1 MPVARKNS
9 NKANNLNA
17 VYVGKRADR
26 LFSAR
31 IKREAVAALTRN
43 AFCSPCGTRPRPTGR
58 DKDLIS
64 PVIDPLR
71 NKLLAKLPR
80 SDFDLLAPHLLPEQ
94 PSQGTILTEANEEI
108 DQIYFPL
115 DGMISLVIVMNDGK
129 AIETGT
135 IGRDGMFGA
144 AAGLGLYRS
153 RVRSV
158 VQIKM
163 SSVRISAP
171 QFRKAVAAGKE
182 LTQLCIEDGEVLL
195 TQARITA
202 ACNALHTVE
211 ARFARWLLQTSAIIE
226 SDTITLTQEFLSEML
241 GVRRTS
247 VTNVAGKL
255 QSAGIIGYAR
265 GVIRIIDR
273 EALED
278 ASCECFE
285 TLRTQRAL

>member
-1 MPVARKNS
+1 M
-9 NKANNLNA
+9 NA
-17 VYVGKRADR
+17 
-26 LFSAR
+26 
-31 IKREAVAALTRN
+31 
-43 AFCSPCGTRPRPTGR
+43 PGT
-58 DKDLIS
+58 
-64 PVIDPLR
+64 DPLR

-80 SDFDLLAPHLLPEQ
+80 SDFDLLAPHLVMEHVP
-94 PSQGTILTEANEEI
+94 QGTILTEAHDEI
-108 DQIYFPL
+108 DQVYFPL
-115 DGMISLVIVMNDGK
+115 EGMISLVIVMNDGK

-135 IGRDGMFGA
+135 IGRDGVFGA

-158 VQIKM
+158 VQVKM
-163 SSVRISAP
+163 SSVRLSAP
-171 QFRKAVAAGKE
+171 QFRKAVSTGKE
-182 LTQLCIEDGEVLL
+182 LNQLCINDGDVLL
-195 TQARITA
+195 AQARITA

-255 QSAGIIGYAR
+255 QSAGIISYAR

-273 EALED
+273 DALEE

-285 TLRTQRAL
+285 TLRSQRAV